1 MIIITSCH
9 YGTAL
14 TEPQHTKKQEN
25 KQTDRDALNKKA
37 LFLKVYKINKNTWF
51 ITIISDTISII
62 VINVILT
69 IIVT

>member
-1 MIIITSCH
+1 MPLWNSINRAT
-9 YGTAL
+9 T
-14 TEPQHTKKQEN
+14 HTQKKEH
-25 KQTDRDALNKKA
+25 KQIDCDALNKKA

-51 ITIISDTISII
+51 MTIISYTISVI